1 MRTNI
6 VAGTDSRLLTLYDRT
21 GDDIKS
27 QYSRAQVEQFAERI
41 QTFINRTSED
51 PKQVVDMVAHILQSR
66 SPRLRYLVGKS
77 ARTATWFMRYC
88 LPVELGMF
96 LTKLVLP
103 YIGKPRN
110 LEQD

>member
-6 VAGTDSRLLTLYDRT
+6 VVDTDTRLLSLYDRL
-21 GDDIKS
+21 GDDLKS
-27 QYSRAQVEQFAERI
+27 QYPRTQVEQFAQRI

-66 SPRLRYLVGKS
+66 SPRMRYLVGKS
-77 ARTATWFMRYC
+77 ARTATWLMRYC

-96 LTKLVLP
+96 LTKIVLP